1 VENNLLKI
9 TPPEFKL
16 HNVDHIWDQVIEL
29 HKRRMDASHIAFH
42 MNLEQSLIKDI
53 LEYVK
58 KNEYASK

>member
-1 VENNLLKI
+1 MENNLPKI
-9 TPPEFKL
+9 PLPEFKL

-29 HKRRMDASHIAFH
+29 HKRRMDVSHIAYH